1 MSSILE
7 SAKALQEEL
16 LQHRQKIHQ
25 NPELGMALPKTY
37 DYVKTA
43 LKEMGIEVTDYGQSA
58 LSALIGD
65 PSKGKVILL
74 RADMDA
80 LPIKEETDETF
91 ASTNGFMH
99 ACGHDIHTTMLL
111 GAAKILKAH
120 ESELKGAV
128 KLMFQPGEE
137 TLQGAKYMVEKG
149 VLENPKVDAAMMIH
163 VATGVP
169 LPSGYFI
176 VPGAGASSSASDTF
190 EIVVNGKG
198 GHGAMPENAVDPLNI
213 ISHIHLSLQTILS
226 REIPAAESAVVTVG
240 VMQGGTTFN
249 VIPDTASM
257 KGTVRT
263 FSEKTRTFIE
273 GRIGEIAS
281 GTATLFRATA
291 KTEYI
296 KGCPSVVNDEALVN
310 QMYQT
315 ISSHF
320 GESFIIPM
328 ASAMPGG
335 KIMGSEDFSFVTQ
348 KVPSIMISL
357 SMGNSE
363 EGYAYPMHHPKTKF
377 DQKDIYRGTA
387 IYAQFALDWLNQK

>member
-25 NPELGMALPKTY
+25 NPELGMALPKTCE
-37 DYVKTA
+37 YVKNQ
-43 LKEMGIEVTDYGQSA
+43 LKEMGVDVTEYGNSA
-58 LSALIGD
+58 FSALIGD
-65 PSKGKVILL
+65 PSKGKVVLL

-80 LPIKEETDETF
+80 LPIKEETDVPF
-91 ASTNGFMH
+91 ASTNGCMH

-111 GAAKILKAH
+111 GAAKVLKMR
-120 ESELKGAV
+120 ENELKGAV

-137 TLQGAKYMVEKG
+137 TLEGAKYMVAQG

-163 VATGVP
+163 VVTGIP
-169 LPSGYFI
+169 LPSGYI
-176 VPGAGASSSASDTF
+176 IIPNAGASSAASDTF

-198 GHGAMPENAVDPLNI
+198 GHGAMPESSVDPLNI
-213 ISHIHLSLQTILS
+213 ISHIHLSLQAIIS

-263 FSEKTRTFIE
+263 FDEDTRIFIE
-273 GRIGEIAS
+273 RRIGEIAS
-281 GTATLFRATA
+281 GTAALFRATA
-291 KTEYI
+291 STEYV
-296 KGCPSVVNDEALVN
+296 KGCPSVVNDESLVH

-315 ISSHF
+315 IGNQF
-320 GESFIIPM
+320 GKEFIVPM

-335 KIMGSEDFSFVTQ
+335 KMMGSEDFSFVTQ
-348 KVPSIMISL
+348 KVPSVMIAL

-363 EGYAYPMHHPKTKF
+363 EGYAYPMHHPKAKF
-377 DQKDIYRGTA
+377 DQKDIYKGAA
-387 IYAQFALDWLNQK
+387 IYAQFALDCLNQK